1 MNKTDFINALAEKA
15 NLTVEQAACVNDIF
29 EERNVLRKRN
39 EPFFVTAIAEKL
51 SVEEGRAKE
60 IYDCAYDQIGSG
72 IIGRLR
78 HPFGERE
85 A

>member
-29 EERNVLRKRN
+29 EERNVLRKKN

-51 SVEEGRAKE
+51 SGAKDRLAAIAKE
-60 IYDCAYDQIGSG
+60 L
-72 IIGRLR
+72 LR
-78 HPFGERE
+78 EQ
-85 A
+85 